1 MARALGVGVPAGG
14 LLAGVAA
21 LTLWVSALP
30 LRWLDGLVAA
40 LFAVGLGLAV
50 AAYAR
55 GGNARA
61 RRLGVVALGWNALG
75 LLLVVAVWLA
85 AR

>member
-14 LLAGVAA
+14 LAAGVVA
-21 LTLWVSALP
+21 LALWVSPLS

-40 LFAVGLGLAV
+40 LFAVGLALAV

-55 GGNARA
+55 GADERT
-61 RRLGVVALGWNALG
+61 RRLAIVAIGWNAFALAV
-75 LLLVVAVWLA
+75 LLALYVAG
-85 AR
+85 